1 MNRGEISEN
10 KNHEKPKFR
19 MKLTQIT
26 ILKENLKLYK
36 DRLG

>member
-10 KNHEKPKFR
+10 KDCEKPKLS

-26 ILKENLKLYK
+26 ILIRNLKLYK